1 MSGEEP
7 EQMIPARRRP
17 IHGQQPSFPLTS
29 VELERDRNQ
38 WKARALVAEE
48 KLEKLEEALDKA
60 MCSVVGHNW
69 YDYDRG
75 SYCDRC
81 GEDK

>member
-1 MSGEEP
+1 MSGN
-7 EQMIPARRRP
+7 EQMP
-17 IHGQQPSFPLTS
+17 FPPTS
-29 VELERDRNQ
+29 VELERDHNQ